1 MSNPTTYTG
10 WHKSSRTNGQGGA
23 CVEVGYR
30 PGQTAVRD
38 TKNRG
43 HGLLEFPN
51 SAWSAFLTNIKSGH
65 LDG

>member
-1 MSNPTTYTG
+1 MSDPTTYHG

-38 TKNRG
+38 TKNRSYAM
-43 HGLLEFPN
+43 LEFSN
-51 SAWSAFLTNIKSGH
+51 NAWAAFVSNIKSGRIN
-65 LDG
+65 G